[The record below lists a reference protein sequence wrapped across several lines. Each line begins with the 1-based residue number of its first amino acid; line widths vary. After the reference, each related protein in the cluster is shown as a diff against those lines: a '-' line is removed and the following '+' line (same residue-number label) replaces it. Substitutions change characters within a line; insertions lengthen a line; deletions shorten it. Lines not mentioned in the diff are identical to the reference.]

1 MLVTFSLR
9 GECRIHIKRTKMVT
23 EDEIH
28 KIRKQPETL
37 EDFRKAQ
44 GQTMTEDDIL
54 TAIRRGIDT
63 RHRLLIAFPKQDPDD
78 VRHIIA
84 TLVYRGLVK
93 TVAKR
98 LKVV

>member
-1 MLVTFSLR
+1 M
-9 GECRIHIKRTKMVT
+9 T

-28 KIRKQPETL
+28 EIRKQPETL
-37 EDFRKAQ
+37 EKFREAQ
-44 GQTMTEDDIL
+44 GQTITEDDIL

-63 RHRLLIAFPKQDPDD
+63 RHRLLIAFPKEDPDD
-78 VRHIIA
+78 VRHIVA

-98 LKVV
+98 LQVV